1 MSMYVI
7 CGIHENFLILLII
20 IISPSL
26 VACIAK
32 ETLLECKPLYSNSLL
47 NSEFFWAVKTVDQ

>member
-7 CGIHENFLILLII
+7 CGIREIFLISLI

-32 ETLLECKPLYSNSLL
+32 KIVVESKPLYTNSLL

>member
-1 MSMYVI
+1 MSMYVS
-7 CGIHENFLILLII
+7 CGIHEIFLILLI

-32 ETLLECKPLYSNSLL
+32 EILVDYKPLYINSLL
-47 NSEFFWAVKTVDQ
+47 NSEFFWAVKRVDQ

>member
-1 MSMYVI
+1 MSMYVN
-7 CGIHENFLILLII
+7 CGIHETFLILLI

-32 ETLLECKPLYSNSLL
+32 EILVECKPLYINSLL
-47 NSEFFWAVKTVDQ
+47 NGEFFWAVKTVDQ

>member
-7 CGIHENFLILLII
+7 CGIHETFLILLI

-32 ETLLECKPLYSNSLL
+32 EILVECKPLYTDSML
-47 NSEFFWAVKTVDQ
+47 NSEFFFAVKTVDQ

>member
-7 CGIHENFLILLII
+7 CGIHETFLILLI

-26 VACIAK
+26 VAYIEK
-32 ETLLECKPLYSNSLL
+32 EILIECKPLYIS
-47 NSEFFWAVKTVDQ
+47 TVS